1 MFFNVFLKNLS
12 YEISYVRILKA
23 LKDKELNALRKVL
36 REEVKSHDDEI
47 DQLRTQTR
55 EKVSNLKLELE
66 SKNDKINEISSQ
78 VKVLQGQ
85 GEVDLNRQQIVVEN
99 LKMAKQISELR
110 RNLDESRSEI
120 ETSTRELL
128 DQKRINDSMNE
139 RMKMS
144 IEDPQIFTELELIRK
159 EKDLSDVRLHRLES
173 SVHSQGNDYTE
184 LIFE

>member
-1 MFFNVFLKNLS
+1 M
-12 YEISYVRILKA
+12 
-23 LKDKELNALRKVL
+23 
-36 REEVKSHDDEI
+36 
-47 DQLRTQTR
+47 
-55 EKVSNLKLELE
+55 
-66 SKNDKINEISSQ
+66 
-78 VKVLQGQ
+78 KVLQGQ
-85 GEVDLNRQQIVVEN
+85 GEVDFNRQQIVVEN

-173 SVHSQGNDYTE
+173 SVHSQGNDYPVDFHIVFF
-184 LIFE
+184 LKLLAKI

>member
-1 MFFNVFLKNLS
+1 MSLKNF
-12 YEISYVRILKA
+12 KT

-47 DQLRTQTR
+47 EQLRTQTR

-66 SKNDKINEISSQ
+66 SKNDTINEISSQ

-110 RNLDESRSEI
+110 RNLDESRSEN
-120 ETSTRELL
+120 ETSTRELF
-128 DQKRINDSMNE
+128 DQKRINDSMKE
-139 RMKMS
+139 RIKMS

-173 SVHSQGNDYTE
+173 SVHSQGNGYTE
-184 LIFE
+184 LIFEKIFSYCFHY